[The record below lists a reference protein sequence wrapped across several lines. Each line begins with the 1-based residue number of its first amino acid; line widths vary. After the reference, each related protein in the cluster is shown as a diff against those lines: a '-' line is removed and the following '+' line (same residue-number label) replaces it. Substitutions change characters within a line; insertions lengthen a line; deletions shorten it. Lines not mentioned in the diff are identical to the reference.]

1 MASAWTVRVGRPG
14 LVVSRGGRVAR
25 VYSPAQLRLLL
36 ALEAAGGALPIRA
49 AARAIFP
56 GHRGALT
63 PSQRASAAR
72 SVTRLH
78 ARGVLTQDAAGQAL
92 APVARRFLD
101 GYRAAIAQVL
111 AAAA

>member
-36 ALEAAGGALPIRA
+36 ALEAAGGSLPARA
-49 AARAIFP
+49 AARTIFP

-63 PSQRASAAR
+63 ASQRASAAR

-78 ARGVLTQDAAGQAL
+78 ARGLLTQDATGQAL
-92 APVARRFLD
+92 TPDARRFLD
-101 GYRAAIAQVL
+101 GYRAVIARVV
-111 AAAA
+111 AAPA